1 MRKSIYLLSA
11 SHNAIIIIIM
21 VIYKASTLL
30 LKALDKHSITHIMY
44 IVMENVNSNLTKGY
58 HIMN

>member
-1 MRKSIYLLSA
+1 MRKSIYLLRA
-11 SHNAIIIIIM
+11 SHNAIIITM
-21 VIYKASTLL
+21 DIYKASTLL

>member
-21 VIYKASTLL
+21 DIYKASTLL
-30 LKALDKHSITHIMY
+30 LKVLDKHSITHIMY

>member
-1 MRKSIYLLSA
+1 MRKSLYLLRA

-30 LKALDKHSITHIMY
+30 LKVLDKHSITHIMY

>member
-11 SHNAIIIIIM
+11 SHNAIIIIM
-21 VIYKASTLL
+21 DIYKASTLR
-30 LKALDKHSITHIMY
+30 LKALDKRSITHIVY
-44 IVMENVNSNLTKGY
+44 IVMENVNSNLTTGY